1 MDSLSIISPIHPH
14 PIFPSH
20 TILIFIMIVIIIVPN
35 AIAEL
40 APAAWNMRNTK
51 SAGKLG
57 ALARPAQMPT
67 YKISVL
73 MYTGRRPQISAS
85 DPQNEGVN
93 A

>member
-1 MDSLSIISPIHPH
+1 MVLFIS
-14 PIFPSH
+14 
-20 TILIFIMIVIIIVPN
+20 VPN

-40 APAAWNMRNTK
+40 APAAWNMRNTN

-57 ALARPAQMPT
+57 ALASPAQMPT

-85 DPQNEGVN
+85 DPQKEGVN
-93 A
+93 AWKIM